1 MFYAQ
6 FSCISIRR
14 WIPMTSLARVLL
26 LSFLFLSLAHVNSY
40 AKDKLV
46 KEPVIR
52 DVKAIKSSGKL
63 IVAVPDQRM
72 PPFFLKDSDG
82 KLKGLDIE
90 LATAI
95 AEELGV
101 SVEFNQEGKNFNGA
115 VSLVEKGKADI
126 AVAKISQTQER
137 SQRILFSDPY
147 IILPHALLV
156 NRLRFAQIAEN
167 KSLTEVMQNYKETIG
182 VIANSSFVSF
192 AKKNFPKA
200 KIVEMETWEQVVDAV
215 SSGKIT
221 MAYRDAFEVK
231 RIFKIRPDLGLTV
244 RVVIIDDIK
253 DSIVIPIHP
262 NNHLLLSY
270 INVFLEQR
278 NIKYTP
284 DKILKKYEKLL
295 N

>member
-14 WIPMTSLARVLL
+14 WIPMTILARVLL
-26 LSFLFLSLAHVNSY
+26 LSFLFLSFAHVNSY

-262 NNHLLLSY
+262 NNHLLLSF